1 MVEAIADV
9 YVFFGCGCGCGGG
22 GIGRGYLVDGRDP
35 AR

>member
-9 YVFFGCGCGCGGG
+9 YFSFGGG
-22 GIGRGYLVDGRDP
+22 GGRRGIGRRYLVDGRDP